1 MTAQTALATDA
12 RREIYLDRR
21 VCTLTPD
28 RIDVHP
34 ARSIV
39 FLPLLTLLIGLAAF
53 PVIYFWGGSLSLGLR
68 LLLTLGA
75 VVLVPLSGVG
85 LVYSIA
91 GAHVVIDRAKQ
102 SAVLQQGF
110 LGMGVG
116 TQELIP
122 FWKIDRILVRELTPP
137 GEDVAQYE
145 VSIIKVSSKQV
156 PVGTVTVVRADAKE
170 GLARARELASLI
182 AEMVESKVRVA
193 RPSGPSTRL
202 DAGKPRARPM
212 RGPSRPRDRRR
223 ARP

>member
-85 LVYSIA
+85 LVYS
-91 GAHVVIDRAKQ
+91 H
-102 SAVLQQGF
+102 
-110 LGMGVG
+110 
-116 TQELIP
+116 LIC
-122 FWKIDRILVRELTPP
+122 ITALDPP
-137 GEDVAQYE
+137 
-145 VSIIKVSSKQV
+145 K
-156 PVGTVTVVRADAKE
+156 
-170 GLARARELASLI
+170 
-182 AEMVESKVRVA
+182 
-193 RPSGPSTRL
+193 
-202 DAGKPRARPM
+202 GKPRKDGHSQRNCYGFPVSVEHHSPPSSTGSRFRTRPH
-212 RGPSRPRDRRR
+212 
-223 ARP
+223 A